1 MRTISFQ
8 LFLAVLISIVVM
20 SPLPCSGDSFLES
33 FRSKTPILP
42 KDELRAAWVVR
53 YALTSR
59 EGIDR
64 AVDYAVRAR
73 FHLLFVQVRGR
84 ADAYYRSNLESSAR
98 DLELP
103 VDVFDPLDYFL
114 KRAHEAGIAVHVW
127 INVFYV
133 WSDHEN
139 RPPDGHIVLDHPEW
153 LATNRDGVRM
163 DQLPVSV
170 WTKRGLEGSFV
181 SPGNPEA
188 RRHIVDVIADIAARY
203 PIDGVHLDYVRYP
216 GIQFDYG
223 VGERTAFALRYG
235 VDPLRFG
242 TADSHEENPIAG
254 EDVSSFGS
262 DENTSGGGGDES
274 FLGTG
279 AAALID
285 SLFTEWRVAQVDSL
299 VRSVRDVIGG
309 LPLSAAV
316 IPESETA
323 RIAKGQDWVGWI
335 QRGLVDFVV
344 PMAYTYT
351 PAELVPL
358 VRTIR
363 RTIGADRFLVGLPVF
378 DDRSRYLGY
387 SVSLLRH
394 EDVLGYALFSYN
406 ELEKESFSIEFLQRV
421 FFPEGDAVPAAED
434 STDSTS
440 PPD

>member
-1 MRTISFQ
+1 
-8 LFLAVLISIVVM
+8 M

-33 FRSKTPILP
+33 FRSETAILP
-42 KDELRAAWVVR
+42 RDELRATWVVR

-84 ADAYYRSNLESSAR
+84 ADAYYRSNLEPAAR

-103 VDVFDPLDYFL
+103 ADVFDPLEYFL
-114 KRAHEAGIAVHVW
+114 TRAHEAGIAVHVW

-139 RPPDGHIVLDHPEW
+139 RPPDGHIMLDHPEW
-153 LATNRDGVRM
+153 LATDRDGVRM

-170 WTKRGLEGSFV
+170 WRQRGLEGYFV
-181 SPGNPEA
+181 SPGNREA

-216 GIQFDYG
+216 GIDFGYG
-223 VGERTAFALRYG
+223 VDERTAFALRYG
-235 VDPLRFG
+235 VDPLQFEG
-242 TADSHEENPIAG
+242 ADER
-254 EDVSSFGS
+254 
-262 DENTSGGGGDES
+262 T
-274 FLGTG
+274 LGTG

-285 SLFTEWRVAQVDSL
+285 SLFSEWRAAQVDSL
-299 VRSVRDVIGG
+299 VQSVRAMLGD

-316 IPESETA
+316 IPESEVA
-323 RIAKGQDWVGWI
+323 RIAKGQDWVGWT
-335 QRGLVDFVV
+335 QKGLVDFVV
-344 PMAYTYT
+344 PMAYTYP

-363 RTIGADRFLVGLPVF
+363 RTIGADRFLVGLPAF
-378 DDRSRYLGY
+378 DERSRYLGY

-394 EDVLGYALFSYN
+394 EDVRGYALFSYN
-406 ELEKESFSIEFLQRV
+406 ELEKEPFSIEFLQRV
-421 FFPEGDAVPAAED
+421 FFPGGDAAPASED
-434 STDSTS
+434 STGSTD